1 MGYSMSLHISKGN
14 HSITTLKHLEKIEKH
29 NLRKFKN
36 NDNKGYILELLK
48 PEDVSLVESFK
59 KHLDDKM
66 KEAIIDYNS
75 DKIPSR
81 KIYGI
86 DDYIQKIENGRRQQ
100 NLAVEMIVGV
110 GDRQMWQ
117 QEPFKSERNNI
128 NKVFEGYLKH
138 LQEKIPN
145 FTLVSATIHQDEDTP
160 HLHIVGIPL
169 TETKQRG
176 IKIKISKGAVFTKE
190 KLIDLQKDVR
200 EYFEKGINE
209 NYKLDEPF
217 KFGEKQTGRN
227 WDYTVAEYKKQKENF
242 NITNEIKELQEL
254 KGTLDNDVK
263 LFYDSLEFVKNP
275 FDYNHTNKIE
285 KLENVK
291 MTYMEIDKKMNNI
304 FLKTKEKAQFLEGKV
319 DKIKLDD
326 KTIEELEKN
335 LTRKY
340 KKELGD
346 KIRGKFVDSQE
357 LKDFEKRVYEDY
369 RKQIENKVVR
379 QTTIK
384 GELEKLELLQQEL
397 NEQLEHH
404 KKVVENWEKQKELE
418 KEKMKKQF
426 SNNIKSF
433 KEHTQKYDNDL
444 KQRYENL
451 TKEKDKILED
461 IRKESKELFELKKY
475 CHDNNLKQKREKL
488 LQVSEEIEK
497 KTKTINDMDKEILE
511 LKNKSENIKDKL
523 AQYTKEDNQ
532 KIADLKE
539 YKEKNKELIDN
550 ITTYRIE
557 LGIDKMKW
565 KRRKK
570 ALDNIN
576 DSVKNKTIELE
587 NVDKKLSDKNKQLL
601 DKTKQLED
609 INNNITNKNI
619 ELKNVEKKLTDTDKE
634 FEEKVKNLEK
644 EYQQKIEQF
653 YKLHNYYEDEY
664 YYQTLIAERFI
675 DNLSKTLSK
684 GSSLTE
690 DEAKKLI
697 EDNIDYDFVK
707 SVYDEVDFSKKNNTE
722 LNIKAILKDLNYTEP
737 EPKDTVKNNYA
748 SYNDDIDI

>member
-14 HSITTLKHLEKIEKH
+14 HAITTLKHLEKIEKH

-110 GDRQMWQ
+110 GDRNMWQ
-117 QEPFKSERNNI
+117 EEPFKSDRNSI
-128 NKVFEGYLKH
+128 NKVFEGYVKH

-190 KLIDLQKDVR
+190 KLIDMQKDVR

-209 NYKLDEPF
+209 NYNLDEPF

-227 WDYTVAEYKKQKENF
+227 WDYTVAEYKKLKESF

-285 KLENVK
+285 KLENVEN
-291 MTYMEIDKKMNNI
+291 TYQDINKKMNKI
-304 FLKTKEKAQFLEGKV
+304 FLKTNEKAQFLQGKV

-369 RKQIENKVVR
+369 KKQIENKVVR

-384 GELEKLELLQQEL
+384 GELEKLELWKKELQKEF
-397 NEQLEHH
+397 NEQFENH
-404 KKVVENWEKQKELE
+404 KRNVENWEKQKELE
-418 KEKMKKQF
+418 QEKIEKEHNDKLKKIEQEKLSLESLKEYCQKHDLYELGEQQRFLDTQMKLKKKIIDDMNKEIKTLEIK
-426 SNNIKSF
+426 SYNIK
-433 KEHTQKYDNDL
+433 N
-444 KQRYENL
+444 
-451 TKEKDKILED
+451 
-461 IRKESKELFELKKY
+461 
-475 CHDNNLKQKREKL
+475 
-488 LQVSEEIEK
+488 
-497 KTKTINDMDKEILE
+497 
-511 LKNKSENIKDKL
+511 KL
-523 AQYTKEDNQ
+523 AQYTQEDNQ

-539 YKEKNKELIDN
+539 YKEKNKEYKEKNEKLIKN
-550 ITTYRIE
+550 INTHNIE
-557 LGIDKMKW
+557 LGGVRFNCELW
-565 KRRKK
+565 KKE
-570 ALDNIN
+570 LDDIN
-576 DSVKNKTIELE
+576 DSIKNKNIELE
-587 NVDKKLSDKNKQLL
+587 NVDKKLL

-619 ELKNVEKKLTDTDKE
+619 ELKNVEKKLTEKDKE
-634 FEEKVKNLEK
+634 LEEKEQNLQEQ
-644 EYQQKIEQF
+644 YQKKIEQF
-653 YKLHNYYEDEY
+653 DKEYNYYEREY
-664 YYQTLIAERFI
+664 FYRLAIAERFI
-675 DNLSKTLSK
+675 ENLSKTLAK
-684 GSSLTE
+684 GSSLSE

-697 EDNIDYDFVK
+697 EDNIDDRFVTDYF
-707 SVYDEVDFSKKNNTE
+707 VEVDYSKKNNTK
-722 LNIKAILKDLNYTEP
+722 LDIKAILEDLNYKEP
-737 EPKDTVKNNYA
+737 EPKDTVKNNYT
-748 SYNDDIDI
+748 SYYDDYDK

>member
-1 MGYSMSLHISKGN
+1 MGYSMSLHISKGK

-117 QEPFKSERNNI
+117 QEPFKSDRNNI
-128 NKVFEGYLKH
+128 NKVFEGYVKH

-200 EYFEKGINE
+200 EYFEKGINA

-217 KFGEKQTGRN
+217 KFAEKQTGRN
-227 WDYTVAEYKKQKENF
+227 WDYTVAEFKKLKENF

-263 LFYDSLEFVKNP
+263 LFYDSLEVVKNP
-275 FDYNHTNKIE
+275 FNYNHTNKIE
-285 KLENVK
+285 KLENVNK
-291 MTYMEIDKKMNNI
+291 TYQKINKKMDNI
-304 FLKTKEKAQFLEGKV
+304 FLNTKEKAQYLQGKV

-346 KIRGKFVDSQE
+346 KIRGKFVDSDE

-384 GELEKLELLQQEL
+384 RELEKLELLQQEL

-404 KKVVENWEKQKELE
+404 KKVVENWQKNKIEEKKSEENKEHKKE
-418 KEKMKKQF
+418 EKMLEITRNNNDNRNGKQLREILYEQERLKDMRIF
-426 SNNIKSF
+426 CEKNS
-433 KEHTQKYDNDL
+433 YPDL
-444 KQRYENL
+444 
-451 TKEKDKILED
+451 
-461 IRKESKELFELKKY
+461 ELKIIHIK
-475 CHDNNLKQKREKL
+475 HDIDL
-488 LQVSEEIEK
+488 
-497 KTKTINDMDKEILE
+497 KTKTLHDMNDEIKTLE
-511 LKNKSENIKDKL
+511 IKSGIIKNEL
-523 AQYTKEDNQ
+523 EQYTKEDNQ

-539 YKEKNKELIDN
+539 YNEKKEEVKNILNTVDEKNKELENINKNIAEKSKKLEDINKN
-550 ITTYRIE
+550 ITN
-557 LGIDKMKW
+557 K
-565 KRRKK
+565 
-570 ALDNIN
+570 NI
-576 DSVKNKTIELE
+576 
-587 NVDKKLSDKNKQLL
+587 
-601 DKTKQLED
+601 QLED
-609 INNNITNKNI
+609 INNNIINKNI
-619 ELKNVEKKLTDTDKE
+619 EIKNVEKKLTEKDKE
-634 FEEKVKNLEK
+634 LEEKVKNLEQ
-644 EYQQKIEQF
+644 EYKQKIEQF
-653 YKLHNYYEDEY
+653 DKAHNYAIEEY
-664 YYQTLIAERFI
+664 YYQSIITEHFI
-675 DNLSKTLSK
+675 EDLSKTIAGNTNLS
-684 GSSLTE
+684 E
-690 DEAKKLI
+690 DEAQKLI
-697 EDNIDYDFVK
+697 EDNINESFVK
-707 SVYDEVDFSKKNNTE
+707 CYFDEVDLSEKNNTE

>member
-66 KEAIIDYNS
+66 KEAIIDYNI

-117 QEPFKSERNNI
+117 QEPFKSDRNNI
-128 NKVFEGYLKH
+128 NKVFEGYVKH
-138 LQEKIPN
+138 LQEEIPN

-209 NYKLDEPF
+209 NYNLDEPF

-291 MTYMEIDKKMNNI
+291 KTYMEINKKMDKF
-304 FLKTKEKAQFLEGKV
+304 FLNTKEKAQFLQGKV

-346 KIRGKFVDSQE
+346 KIRGKFVDSDE
-357 LKDFEKRVYEDY
+357 LKEFEKRVYEDY

-384 GELEKLELLQQEL
+384 GELEKLELLREEL
-397 NEQLEHH
+397 QKEFNEQFENH
-404 KKVVENWEKQKELE
+404 KRNVENWEKQKKLEQEKIEKEHNDKLKKIEEEKLSLENLKEYCRTHDLYELE
-418 KEKMKKQF
+418 RQESFLDTRIKLKM
-426 SNNIKSF
+426 
-433 KEHTQKYDNDL
+433 
-444 KQRYENL
+444 
-451 TKEKDKILED
+451 
-461 IRKESKELFELKKY
+461 
-475 CHDNNLKQKREKL
+475 
-488 LQVSEEIEK
+488 
-497 KTKTINDMDKEILE
+497 KTINDMDKEIE
-511 LKNKSENIKDKL
+511 NLKNKSENIKDKL

-550 ITTYRIE
+550 INTYRIE

-619 ELKNVEKKLTDTDKE
+619 ELKNVEKKLTEKDKE
-634 FEEKVKNLEK
+634 LEEKVNKFTDKLREAYNNIMEK
-644 EYQQKIEQF
+644 YNDEIEELYAYEEKIKEMKKDTGYLKTKDF
-653 YKLHNYYEDEY
+653 
-664 YYQTLIAERFI
+664 FI
-675 DNLSKTLSK
+675 DQAAFDISPYCKLSSTQL
-684 GSSLTE
+684 
-690 DEAKKLI
+690 KKLML
-697 EDNIDYDFVK
+697 ENFNDKFVDTMINWYTD
-707 SVYDEVDFSKKNNTE
+707 SNNDVDKVLET
-722 LNIKAILKDLNYTEP
+722 LKE
-737 EPKDTVKNNYA
+737 KDDMKEQKEFINQYK
-748 SYNDDIDI
+748 YKPDDRDK

>member
-1 MGYSMSLHISKGN
+1 MGYSMSLHISKGK

-66 KEAIIDYNS
+66 KEVIIDYNS

-128 NKVFEGYLKH
+128 NKVFEGYVKH

-209 NYKLDEPF
+209 NYNLDEPF

-291 MTYMEIDKKMNNI
+291 KTYMEINKKMDKF
-304 FLKTKEKAQFLEGKV
+304 FLNTKEKAQFLQGKV

-346 KIRGKFVDSQE
+346 KIRGKFVDSDE
-357 LKDFEKRVYEDY
+357 LKEFEKRVYEDY

-384 GELEKLELLQQEL
+384 GELEKLELLREEL
-397 NEQLEHH
+397 QKEFNEQFENH
-404 KKVVENWEKQKELE
+404 KRNVENWEKQKKLEQEKIEKEHNDKLKKIEEEKLSLENLKEYCRTHDLYELE
-418 KEKMKKQF
+418 RQESFLDTRIKLKM
-426 SNNIKSF
+426 
-433 KEHTQKYDNDL
+433 
-444 KQRYENL
+444 
-451 TKEKDKILED
+451 
-461 IRKESKELFELKKY
+461 
-475 CHDNNLKQKREKL
+475 
-488 LQVSEEIEK
+488 
-497 KTKTINDMDKEILE
+497 KTINDMDKEIE
-511 LKNKSENIKDKL
+511 NLKNKSENIKDKL

-550 ITTYRIE
+550 INTYRIE

-619 ELKNVEKKLTDTDKE
+619 ELKNVEKKLTEKDKE
-634 FEEKVKNLEK
+634 LEEKVNKFTDKLREAYNNIMEK
-644 EYQQKIEQF
+644 YNDEIEELYAYEEKIKEMKKDTGYLKTKDF
-653 YKLHNYYEDEY
+653 
-664 YYQTLIAERFI
+664 FI
-675 DNLSKTLSK
+675 DQAAFDISPYCKLSSTQL
-684 GSSLTE
+684 
-690 DEAKKLI
+690 KKLML
-697 EDNIDYDFVK
+697 ENFNDKFVDTMINWYTD
-707 SVYDEVDFSKKNNTE
+707 SNNDVDKVLET
-722 LNIKAILKDLNYTEP
+722 LKE
-737 EPKDTVKNNYA
+737 KDDMKEQKEFINQYK
-748 SYNDDIDI
+748 YKPDDRDK

>member
-1 MGYSMSLHISKGN
+1 MGYSMSLHISKGK

-117 QEPFKSERNNI
+117 QEPFKSDRNNI
-128 NKVFEGYLKH
+128 NKVFEGYVKH

-200 EYFEKGINE
+200 EYFEKGINA

-217 KFGEKQTGRN
+217 KFAEKQTGRN
-227 WDYTVAEYKKQKENF
+227 WDYTVAEFKKLKENF

-263 LFYDSLEFVKNP
+263 LFYDSLEVVKNP
-275 FDYNHTNKIE
+275 FNYNHTNKIE
-285 KLENVK
+285 KLENVNK
-291 MTYMEIDKKMNNI
+291 TYQKINKKMDNI
-304 FLKTKEKAQFLEGKV
+304 FLNTKEKAQYLQGKV

-346 KIRGKFVDSQE
+346 KIRGKFVDSDE

-384 GELEKLELLQQEL
+384 RELEKLELLQQEL

-418 KEKMKKQF
+418 KEEHKKEEKMLEITRNNNDNRNGKQLREILYEQERLKDMRIF
-426 SNNIKSF
+426 CEKNS
-433 KEHTQKYDNDL
+433 YPDL
-444 KQRYENL
+444 
-451 TKEKDKILED
+451 
-461 IRKESKELFELKKY
+461 ELKIIHIK
-475 CHDNNLKQKREKL
+475 HDIDL
-488 LQVSEEIEK
+488 
-497 KTKTINDMDKEILE
+497 KTKTLHDMNDEIKTLE
-511 LKNKSENIKDKL
+511 IKSDIIKNEL
-523 AQYTKEDNQ
+523 EQYTKEDNQ

-539 YKEKNKELIDN
+539 YNEKKEEVKNILNTVDEKNKELENINKNIAEKSKKLEDINKN
-550 ITTYRIE
+550 ITN
-557 LGIDKMKW
+557 K
-565 KRRKK
+565 
-570 ALDNIN
+570 NI
-576 DSVKNKTIELE
+576 
-587 NVDKKLSDKNKQLL
+587 
-601 DKTKQLED
+601 QLED
-609 INNNITNKNI
+609 INNNIINKNI
-619 ELKNVEKKLTDTDKE
+619 EIKNVEKKLTEKDKE
-634 FEEKVKNLEK
+634 LEEKVKNLEQ
-644 EYQQKIEQF
+644 EYKQKIEQF
-653 YKLHNYYEDEY
+653 DKAHNYAIEEY
-664 YYQTLIAERFI
+664 YYQSIITEHFI
-675 DNLSKTLSK
+675 EDLSKTIAGNTNLS
-684 GSSLTE
+684 E
-690 DEAKKLI
+690 DEAQKLI
-697 EDNIDYDFVK
+697 EDNINESFVK
-707 SVYDEVDFSKKNNTE
+707 CYFDEVDLSEKNNTE

>member
-1 MGYSMSLHISKGN
+1 MGYSMSLHISKGK

-117 QEPFKSERNNI
+117 QEPFKSDRNNI
-128 NKVFEGYLKH
+128 NKVFEGYVKH

-200 EYFEKGINE
+200 EYFEKGINA

-217 KFGEKQTGRN
+217 KFAEKQTGRN
-227 WDYTVAEYKKQKENF
+227 WDYTVAEFKKLKENF

-263 LFYDSLEFVKNP
+263 LFYDSLEVVKNP
-275 FDYNHTNKIE
+275 FNYNHTNKME
-285 KLENVK
+285 KLENVNK
-291 MTYMEIDKKMNNI
+291 TYQKINKKMDNI
-304 FLKTKEKAQFLEGKV
+304 FLNTKEKAQYLQGKV

-346 KIRGKFVDSQE
+346 KIRGKFVDSDE

-384 GELEKLELLQQEL
+384 RELEKLELLQQEL

-418 KEKMKKQF
+418 KEEHKKEEKMLEITRNNNDNRNGKQLREILYEQERLKDMRIF
-426 SNNIKSF
+426 CEKNS
-433 KEHTQKYDNDL
+433 YPDL
-444 KQRYENL
+444 
-451 TKEKDKILED
+451 
-461 IRKESKELFELKKY
+461 ELKIIHIK
-475 CHDNNLKQKREKL
+475 HDIDL
-488 LQVSEEIEK
+488 
-497 KTKTINDMDKEILE
+497 KTKTLHDMNDEIKTLE
-511 LKNKSENIKDKL
+511 IKSGIIKNEL
-523 AQYTKEDNQ
+523 EQYTKEDNQ

-539 YKEKNKELIDN
+539 YNEKKEEVKNILNTVDEKNKELENINKNIAEKSKKLEDINKN
-550 ITTYRIE
+550 ITN
-557 LGIDKMKW
+557 K
-565 KRRKK
+565 
-570 ALDNIN
+570 NI
-576 DSVKNKTIELE
+576 
-587 NVDKKLSDKNKQLL
+587 
-601 DKTKQLED
+601 QLED
-609 INNNITNKNI
+609 INNNIINKNI
-619 ELKNVEKKLTDTDKE
+619 EIKNVEKKLTEKDKE
-634 FEEKVKNLEK
+634 LEEKVKNLEQ
-644 EYQQKIEQF
+644 EYKQKIEQF
-653 YKLHNYYEDEY
+653 DKAHNYAIEEY
-664 YYQTLIAERFI
+664 YYQSIITEHFI
-675 DNLSKTLSK
+675 EDLSKTIADNTNLS
-684 GSSLTE
+684 E
-690 DEAKKLI
+690 DEAQKLI
-697 EDNIDYDFVK
+697 EDNINESFVK
-707 SVYDEVDFSKKNNTE
+707 CYFDEVDLSEKNNTE

>member
-1 MGYSMSLHISKGN
+1 MGYSMSLHISKGK

-117 QEPFKSERNNI
+117 QEPFKSDRNSI
-128 NKVFEGYLKH
+128 NKVFEGYVKH

-190 KLIDLQKDVR
+190 KLIDMQKDVR

-209 NYKLDEPF
+209 NYNLDEPF

-227 WDYTVAEYKKQKENF
+227 WDYTVAEYKQLKENF

-291 MTYMEIDKKMNNI
+291 KTYIEIDNKMNKI

-346 KIRGKFVDSQE
+346 KIRGKFVDSDE

-384 GELEKLELLQQEL
+384 KELEKLELLREEL
-397 NEQLEHH
+397 QKEFNEQFENH
-404 KKVVENWEKQKELE
+404 KRNVENWEKQKELE
-418 KEKMKKQF
+418 QEK
-426 SNNIKSF
+426 IE
-433 KEHTQKYDNDL
+433 KEHNDKL
-444 KQRYENL
+444 KKIEEEKLSLENL
-451 TKEKDKILED
+451 KEYCRTHDLY
-461 IRKESKELFELKKY
+461 ELKKQQSFL
-475 CHDNNLKQKREKL
+475 DNSITLKM
-488 LQVSEEIEK
+488 
-497 KTKTINDMDKEILE
+497 KTLDNMDKEIKSLE
-511 LKNKSENIKDKL
+511 IKSDNIKNKL
-523 AQYTKEDNQ
+523 AQYTQEDNQ

-539 YKEKNKELIDN
+539 YKEKNKEYKEKNEKLIKN
-550 ITTYRIE
+550 INTHNIE
-557 LGIDKMKW
+557 LGGVRFNCELW
-565 KRRKK
+565 KKE
-570 ALDNIN
+570 LDDIN
-576 DSVKNKTIELE
+576 DSIKNKNIELE
-587 NVDKKLSDKNKQLL
+587 NVDKKLL

-619 ELKNVEKKLTDTDKE
+619 ELKNVEKKLTEKDKE
-634 FEEKVKNLEK
+634 FEEKEQKLQEK
-644 EYQQKIEQF
+644 YQKKIEQF
-653 YKLHNYYEDEY
+653 DKEYNYYEREY
-664 YYQTLIAERFI
+664 FYQSAIAERFI
-675 DNLSKTLSK
+675 ENLSKTLSK
-684 GSSLTE
+684 GSNLSE

-697 EDNIDYDFVK
+697 EDNIDDRFVTYYF
-707 SVYDEVDFSKKNNTE
+707 VEVDYSRKNNTK
-722 LNIKAILKDLNYTEP
+722 LDIKAILKELNYTEP
-737 EPKDTVKNNYA
+737 EPKDTVKNDYT
-748 SYNDDIDI
+748 SYYDDYNK

>member
-1 MGYSMSLHISKGN
+1 MGYSMSLHISKGK

-48 PEDVSLVESFK
+48 PEDVSLVDSFK

-110 GDRQMWQ
+110 GDRNMWQ
-117 QEPFKSERNNI
+117 EEPFKSDRNSI
-128 NKVFEGYLKH
+128 NKVFEGYVKH

-190 KLIDLQKDVR
+190 KLIDMQKDVR

-209 NYKLDEPF
+209 NYNLDEPF
-217 KFGEKQTGRN
+217 KFGEKLTGRN
-227 WDYTVAEYKKQKENF
+227 WDYTVAEYKKLKENF

-254 KGTLDNDVK
+254 KDTLDNDVK
-263 LFYDSLEFVKNP
+263 LFYDSLDILKNP
-275 FDYNHTNKIE
+275 FDYNHKNKIE
-285 KLENVK
+285 KLENVNK
-291 MTYMEIDKKMNNI
+291 TYTKINKKMDNI
-304 FLKTKEKAQFLEGKV
+304 FLNTKEKAQFLEGKV
-319 DKIKLDD
+319 NKIKLDD

-346 KIRGKFVDSQE
+346 KIRGRFVDSDE

-369 RKQIENKVVR
+369 KKQIENKVVR

-384 GELEKLELLQQEL
+384 GELEKLELMREELQKEL
-397 NEQLEHH
+397 NEQFENH
-404 KKVVENWEKQKELE
+404 KRNVENWEKQKELE
-418 KEKMKKQF
+418 QEKIEKEHNDKLKKIEEEKLSLENLKEYCRTHDLYELEKQQRFLDTTIKLKMKTIDDMNKEIKTLE
-426 SNNIKSF
+426 IKS
-433 KEHTQKYDNDL
+433 Y
-444 KQRYENL
+444 
-451 TKEKDKILED
+451 
-461 IRKESKELFELKKY
+461 
-475 CHDNNLKQKREKL
+475 
-488 LQVSEEIEK
+488 
-497 KTKTINDMDKEILE
+497 
-511 LKNKSENIKDKL
+511 NIKDKL
-523 AQYTKEDNQ
+523 AQYTQEDNQ

-539 YKEKNKELIDN
+539 YKEKNKEYKEKNEKLIKN
-550 ITTYRIE
+550 INTHNIKLGGIRFNCEQWKKE
-557 LGIDKMKW
+557 LED
-565 KRRKK
+565 
-570 ALDNIN
+570 IN
-576 DSVKNKTIELE
+576 DSIKNKNIELE
-587 NVDKKLSDKNKQLL
+587 NVDKKLL

-619 ELKNVEKKLTDTDKE
+619 ELKNVEKKLTEKDKE
-634 FEEKVKNLEK
+634 LEEKEQNLQEK
-644 EYQQKIEQF
+644 YQKKIEQF
-653 YKLHNYYEDEY
+653 DKEYNYYEREY
-664 YYQTLIAERFI
+664 FYQSAIAERFI
-675 DNLSKTLSK
+675 ENLSKTLSK
-684 GSSLTE
+684 GSSLSE

-697 EDNIDYDFVK
+697 EDNIDDRFVTDYF
-707 SVYDEVDFSKKNNTE
+707 VEVDYSKKNNTK
-722 LNIKAILKDLNYTEP
+722 LDIKAILEDLNYKEP
-737 EPKDTVKNNYA
+737 EPKDTVKNDYT
-748 SYNDDIDI
+748 SYYDDYDK

>member
-1 MGYSMSLHISKGN
+1 MGYSMSLHISKGK

-59 KHLDDKM
+59 KHLDDNM

-117 QEPFKSERNNI
+117 EEPFKSERNSI
-128 NKVFEGYLKH
+128 NKVFEGYVKH

-190 KLIDLQKDVR
+190 KLIDMQKDVR

-209 NYKLDEPF
+209 NYNLDEPF

-227 WDYTVAEYKKQKENF
+227 WDYTVAEFKKLKENF

-263 LFYDSLEFVKNP
+263 LFYDSLEVLKNP
-275 FDYNHTNKIE
+275 FDYNHKNKIE
-285 KLENVK
+285 KLENVNN
-291 MTYMEIDKKMNNI
+291 TYQKINKKMDNI
-304 FLKTKEKAQFLEGKV
+304 FLNTKEKAQFLQGKV

-369 RKQIENKVVR
+369 KKQIENKVVR

-384 GELEKLELLQQEL
+384 SELEKLELMREELQKEL
-397 NEQLEHH
+397 NEQFENH
-404 KKVVENWEKQKELE
+404 KRNVENWEKQKELE
-418 KEKMKKQF
+418 QEKIEKEHNDKLKKIEEEKLSLENLKEYCRTHDLYELEKQQRFLDTTIKLKMKTIDDMNKEIKTLE
-426 SNNIKSF
+426 IKS
-433 KEHTQKYDNDL
+433 Y
-444 KQRYENL
+444 
-451 TKEKDKILED
+451 
-461 IRKESKELFELKKY
+461 
-475 CHDNNLKQKREKL
+475 
-488 LQVSEEIEK
+488 
-497 KTKTINDMDKEILE
+497 
-511 LKNKSENIKDKL
+511 NIKDKL
-523 AQYTKEDNQ
+523 AQYTQEDNQ

-539 YKEKNKELIDN
+539 YKEKNKEYKEKNEKLIKN
-550 ITTYRIE
+550 INTHNIE
-557 LGIDKMKW
+557 LGGVRFNCELW
-565 KRRKK
+565 KKE
-570 ALDNIN
+570 LDDIN
-576 DSVKNKTIELE
+576 DSIKNKNIELE
-587 NVDKKLSDKNKQLL
+587 NVDKKLL

-619 ELKNVEKKLTDTDKE
+619 ELKNVEKKLTEKDKE
-634 FEEKVKNLEK
+634 LEEKEQNLQEK
-644 EYQQKIEQF
+644 YQKKIEQF
-653 YKLHNYYEDEY
+653 DKEYNYYEREY
-664 YYQTLIAERFI
+664 FYRLAIAERFI
-675 DNLSKTLSK
+675 ENLSKTLAK
-684 GSSLTE
+684 GSSLSE
-690 DEAKKLI
+690 DAAKKLI
-697 EDNIDYDFVK
+697 EDNIDDRFVTDYF
-707 SVYDEVDFSKKNNTE
+707 VEVDYSKKNNTK
-722 LNIKAILKDLNYTEP
+722 LDIKAILEDLNYTEP
-737 EPKDTVKNNYA
+737 ESKETVKNNYT
-748 SYNDDIDI
+748 SYYDDYDK

>member
-1 MGYSMSLHISKGN
+1 MGYSMSLHISKGK

-117 QEPFKSERNNI
+117 QEPFKSDRNSI
-128 NKVFEGYLKH
+128 NKVFEGYVKH

-227 WDYTVAEYKKQKENF
+227 WDYTVAEYKQLKENF

-263 LFYDSLEFVKNP
+263 LFYDSLEVLKNP

-285 KLENVK
+285 KLENVNK
-291 MTYMEIDKKMNNI
+291 TYQKINKKMDNI
-304 FLKTKEKAQFLEGKV
+304 FLNTKEKAQFLEGKV

-346 KIRGKFVDSQE
+346 KIRGRFVKSDE

-369 RKQIENKVVR
+369 KKQIENKVVR

-384 GELEKLELLQQEL
+384 KELEKLELMREELQKEF
-397 NEQLEHH
+397 NEQFENH
-404 KKVVENWEKQKELE
+404 KRNVENWEKQKELE
-418 KEKMKKQF
+418 QEKIEKEHNDKLKKIEEEKLSLENLKEYCRTHDLYELEKQQKFLDNSIKTKMK
-426 SNNIKSF
+426 
-433 KEHTQKYDNDL
+433 TLDN
-444 KQRYENL
+444 
-451 TKEKDKILED
+451 
-461 IRKESKELFELKKY
+461 
-475 CHDNNLKQKREKL
+475 
-488 LQVSEEIEK
+488 
-497 KTKTINDMDKEILE
+497 MDKEILE
-511 LKNKSENIKDKL
+511 LKNKSENIKNKL
-523 AQYTKEDNQ
+523 EQYTKEDNQ

-539 YKEKNKELIDN
+539 YKEKKEEVKNILNTVDEKNKELENINKNIAEKSKELEDINKN
-550 ITTYRIE
+550 IT
-557 LGIDKMKW
+557 
-565 KRRKK
+565 
-570 ALDNIN
+570 
-576 DSVKNKTIELE
+576 
-587 NVDKKLSDKNKQLL
+587 DKNKQITEL
-601 DKTKQLED
+601 DNTIKNKENEIEKAEKTLFDYGMQETKLIDKINDYKDENKYID
-609 INNNITNKNI
+609 IIKKRFISLAANLISNKTDFSLGKSYSLVEKNI
-619 ELKNVEKKLTDTDKE
+619 NTDFVNTIISQADSQNYDMNEILKSLNYKDKKETKD
-634 FEEKVKNLEK
+634 KVKN
-644 EYQQKIEQF
+644 
-653 YKLHNYYEDEY
+653 
-664 YYQTLIAERFI
+664 
-675 DNLSKTLSK
+675 
-684 GSSLTE
+684 
-690 DEAKKLI
+690 
-697 EDNIDYDFVK
+697 DY
-707 SVYDEVDFSKKNNTE
+707 T
-722 LNIKAILKDLNYTEP
+722 
-737 EPKDTVKNNYA
+737 
-748 SYNDDIDI
+748 SYNDDYNK

>member
-1 MGYSMSLHISKGN
+1 MGYSMSLHISKGK

-48 PEDVSLVESFK
+48 PEDVSLVDSFK

-117 QEPFKSERNNI
+117 EEPFKSDRNSI
-128 NKVFEGYLKH
+128 NKVFEGYVKH
-138 LQEKIPN
+138 LQEKISN

-190 KLIDLQKDVR
+190 KLIDMQKDVR

-209 NYKLDEPF
+209 NYNLDEPF
-217 KFGEKQTGRN
+217 KLGEKQTGRN
-227 WDYTVAEYKKQKENF
+227 WDYTVAEYKKLKENF

-254 KGTLDNDVK
+254 KDTLDNDVK
-263 LFYDSLEFVKNP
+263 LFYDSLDILKNP
-275 FDYNHTNKIE
+275 FDYNNKNKIE
-285 KLENVK
+285 KLENVNK
-291 MTYMEIDKKMNNI
+291 TYTKINKKMDNI
-304 FLKTKEKAQFLEGKV
+304 FLNTKEKAQFLEGKV
-319 DKIKLDD
+319 NKIKLDD

-346 KIRGKFVDSQE
+346 KIRGRFVDSDE

-369 RKQIENKVVR
+369 KKQIENKVVR
-379 QTTIK
+379 RTTIK
-384 GELEKLELLQQEL
+384 GELEKLELMREELQKEL
-397 NEQLEHH
+397 NEQFENH
-404 KKVVENWEKQKELE
+404 KRNVENWEKQKELE
-418 KEKMKKQF
+418 QEKIEKEHNDKLKKIEEEKLSLENLKEYCRTHDLYELEKQQRFLDTTIKLKMKTIDDMNKEIK
-426 SNNIKSF
+426 SLEIKSCNIK
-433 KEHTQKYDNDL
+433 N
-444 KQRYENL
+444 
-451 TKEKDKILED
+451 
-461 IRKESKELFELKKY
+461 
-475 CHDNNLKQKREKL
+475 
-488 LQVSEEIEK
+488 
-497 KTKTINDMDKEILE
+497 
-511 LKNKSENIKDKL
+511 KL
-523 AQYTKEDNQ
+523 AQYTQEDNQ

-539 YKEKNKELIDN
+539 YKEKNKEYKEKNEKLIKN
-550 ITTYRIE
+550 INTHNIE
-557 LGIDKMKW
+557 LGGVRFNCELW
-565 KRRKK
+565 KKE
-570 ALDNIN
+570 LDDIN
-576 DSVKNKTIELE
+576 DSIKNKNIELE
-587 NVDKKLSDKNKQLL
+587 NVDKKLL

-619 ELKNVEKKLTDTDKE
+619 ELKNVEKKLTEKDKE

-644 EYQQKIEQF
+644 EYQQKIELF
-653 YKLHNYYEDEY
+653 DKKHNYTIEEY
-664 YYQTLIAERFI
+664 YYQIPITEHFVEDVSKTIA
-675 DNLSKTLSK
+675 DNTNLS
-684 GSSLTE
+684 E
-690 DEAKKLI
+690 DEAQELI
-697 EDNIDYDFVK
+697 ENNINVNFVN
-707 SVYDEVDFSKKNNTE
+707 SYFYEVELSKKNNTE

-737 EPKDTVKNNYA
+737 ETKDTVKNDYT
-748 SYNDDIDI
+748 SYYDDYNK

>member
-117 QEPFKSERNNI
+117 EEPFKSDRNSI
-128 NKVFEGYLKH
+128 NKVFEGYVKH

-190 KLIDLQKDVR
+190 KLIDMQKDVR

-209 NYKLDEPF
+209 NYNLDEPF

-227 WDYTVAEYKKQKENF
+227 WDYTVAEYKKLKENF

-263 LFYDSLEFVKNP
+263 LFYDSLDILKNP
-275 FDYNHTNKIE
+275 LKNTLDYNHKNKLE

-291 MTYMEIDKKMNNI
+291 KTYKEINKKMDNI
-304 FLKTKEKAQFLEGKV
+304 FLNTKEKAQFLQGKV

-369 RKQIENKVVR
+369 KKQIENKVVR

-384 GELEKLELLQQEL
+384 GELEKLELLREQLQKEF
-397 NEQLEHH
+397 NEQFENH
-404 KKVVENWEKQKELE
+404 KRNVENWEKQKELE
-418 KEKMKKQF
+418 QEKIEKEHNDKLKKIEQEKLSLESLKEYCQKHDLYELGEQQRFLDTQMKLKKKIIDDMNKEIKTLEIK
-426 SNNIKSF
+426 SYNIK
-433 KEHTQKYDNDL
+433 N
-444 KQRYENL
+444 
-451 TKEKDKILED
+451 
-461 IRKESKELFELKKY
+461 
-475 CHDNNLKQKREKL
+475 
-488 LQVSEEIEK
+488 
-497 KTKTINDMDKEILE
+497 
-511 LKNKSENIKDKL
+511 KL
-523 AQYTKEDNQ
+523 AQYTQEDNQ

-539 YKEKNKELIDN
+539 YKEKNKELIEN
-550 ITTYRIE
+550 INKYE
-557 LGIDKMKW
+557 EQLGIARIKW
-565 KRRKK
+565 IRRKK
-570 ALDNIN
+570 AVDNIN
-576 DSVKNKTIELE
+576 DSVKNKNIELE
-587 NVDKKLSDKNKQLL
+587 NIDKDIAEKSKKLEDINKNITN
-601 DKTKQLED
+601 KTKQLED
-609 INNNITNKNI
+609 VNNNISNKNL
-619 ELKNVEKKLTDTDKE
+619 ELKNVEKKLTEKDKE
-634 FEEKVKNLEK
+634 LEEKEQNLQEK
-644 EYQQKIEQF
+644 YQKKIEQF
-653 YKLHNYYEDEY
+653 DKEYNYYEREY
-664 YYQTLIAERFI
+664 FYRLAIAERFI
-675 DNLSKTLSK
+675 ENLSKTLAK
-684 GSSLTE
+684 GSSLSE

-697 EDNIDYDFVK
+697 EDNIDDRFVTDYF
-707 SVYDEVDFSKKNNTE
+707 VEVDYSKKNNTK
-722 LNIKAILKDLNYTEP
+722 LDIKAILEDLNYTEP
-737 EPKDTVKNNYA
+737 ESKETVKNDYT
-748 SYNDDIDI
+748 SYYDDYDK

>member
-110 GDRQMWQ
+110 GDRNMWQ
-117 QEPFKSERNNI
+117 EEPFKSDRNSI
-128 NKVFEGYLKH
+128 NKVFEGYVKH

-190 KLIDLQKDVR
+190 KLIDMQKDVR

-209 NYKLDEPF
+209 NYNLDEPF

-227 WDYTVAEYKKQKENF
+227 WDYTVAEYKKLKENF

-275 FDYNHTNKIE
+275 FDYNHKNKIE

-291 MTYMEIDKKMNNI
+291 KTYKEINKKMDNI
-304 FLKTKEKAQFLEGKV
+304 FLKTKEKAQFLQGKV

-369 RKQIENKVVR
+369 KKQIENKVVR

-384 GELEKLELLQQEL
+384 GELEKLELLREQLQKEF
-397 NEQLEHH
+397 NEQFENH
-404 KKVVENWEKQKELE
+404 KRNVENWEKQKELE
-418 KEKMKKQF
+418 QEKIEKEHNDKLKKIEQEKLSLESLKEYCQKHDLYELGEQQRFLDTQMKLKKKIIDDMNKEIKTLEIK
-426 SNNIKSF
+426 SYNIK
-433 KEHTQKYDNDL
+433 N
-444 KQRYENL
+444 
-451 TKEKDKILED
+451 
-461 IRKESKELFELKKY
+461 
-475 CHDNNLKQKREKL
+475 
-488 LQVSEEIEK
+488 
-497 KTKTINDMDKEILE
+497 
-511 LKNKSENIKDKL
+511 KL
-523 AQYTKEDNQ
+523 AQYTQEDNQ

-539 YKEKNKELIDN
+539 YKEKNKELIEN
-550 ITTYRIE
+550 INKYE
-557 LGIDKMKW
+557 EQLGIARIKW
-565 KRRKK
+565 IRRKK
-570 ALDNIN
+570 AVDNIN
-576 DSVKNKTIELE
+576 DSVKNKNIELE
-587 NVDKKLSDKNKQLL
+587 NIDKDIAEKSKK
-601 DKTKQLED
+601 LED
-609 INNNITNKNI
+609 INKNVFNKNI
-619 ELKNVEKKLTDTDKE
+619 QLEDVNNNISNKNLELKNVEKKLTEKDKE
-634 FEEKVKNLEK
+634 LEEKEQNLQEK
-644 EYQQKIEQF
+644 YQKKIEQF
-653 YKLHNYYEDEY
+653 DKEYNYYEREY
-664 YYQTLIAERFI
+664 FYRLAIAERFI
-675 DNLSKTLSK
+675 ENLSKTLAK
-684 GSSLTE
+684 GSSLSE

-697 EDNIDYDFVK
+697 EDNIDDRFVTDYF
-707 SVYDEVDFSKKNNTE
+707 VEVDYSKKNNTK
-722 LNIKAILKDLNYTEP
+722 LDIKAILEDLNYTEP
-737 EPKDTVKNNYA
+737 ESKETVKNNYT
-748 SYNDDIDI
+748 SYYDDYDK

>member
-1 MGYSMSLHISKGN
+1 MGYSMSLHISKGK

-117 QEPFKSERNNI
+117 QEPFKSDRNSI
-128 NKVFEGYLKH
+128 NKVFEGYVKH

-200 EYFEKGINE
+200 EYFEKGINT
-209 NYKLDEPF
+209 NYNLDEPF

-227 WDYTVAEYKKQKENF
+227 WDYTVAEYKQLKENF

-263 LFYDSLEFVKNP
+263 LFYDSLEVVKNP
-275 FDYNHTNKIE
+275 FNYNHTNKIE
-285 KLENVK
+285 KLENVNK
-291 MTYMEIDKKMNNI
+291 TYQKINKKMDNI
-304 FLKTKEKAQFLEGKV
+304 FLNTKEKAQYLQGKV

-346 KIRGKFVDSQE
+346 KIRGKFVDSDE

-384 GELEKLELLQQEL
+384 RELEKLELLQQEL

-418 KEKMKKQF
+418 KEEHKKEEKMLEITRNNNDNRNGKQLREILYEQERLKDMRIF
-426 SNNIKSF
+426 CEKNS
-433 KEHTQKYDNDL
+433 YPDL
-444 KQRYENL
+444 
-451 TKEKDKILED
+451 
-461 IRKESKELFELKKY
+461 ELKIIHIK
-475 CHDNNLKQKREKL
+475 HDIDL
-488 LQVSEEIEK
+488 
-497 KTKTINDMDKEILE
+497 KTKTLHDMNDEIKTLE
-511 LKNKSENIKDKL
+511 IKSGIIKNEL
-523 AQYTKEDNQ
+523 EQYTKEDNQ

-539 YKEKNKELIDN
+539 YNEKKEEVKNILNTVDEKNKELENINKNIAEKSKKLEDINKN
-550 ITTYRIE
+550 ITN
-557 LGIDKMKW
+557 K
-565 KRRKK
+565 
-570 ALDNIN
+570 NI
-576 DSVKNKTIELE
+576 
-587 NVDKKLSDKNKQLL
+587 
-601 DKTKQLED
+601 QLED
-609 INNNITNKNI
+609 INNNIINKNI
-619 ELKNVEKKLTDTDKE
+619 EIKNVEKKLTEKDKE
-634 FEEKVKNLEK
+634 LEEKVKNLEQ
-644 EYQQKIEQF
+644 EYKQKIEQF
-653 YKLHNYYEDEY
+653 DKAHNYAIEEY
-664 YYQTLIAERFI
+664 YYQSIITEHFI
-675 DNLSKTLSK
+675 EDLSKTIADNTNLS
-684 GSSLTE
+684 E
-690 DEAKKLI
+690 NEAQKLI
-697 EDNIDYDFVK
+697 EDNINESFVK
-707 SVYDEVDFSKKNNTE
+707 CYFDEVDLSEKNNTE

>member
-117 QEPFKSERNNI
+117 EEPFKSNRNSI
-128 NKVFEGYLKH
+128 NKVFEGYVKH

-190 KLIDLQKDVR
+190 KLIDMQKDVR

-227 WDYTVAEYKKQKENF
+227 WDYTVAEYKKLKENF

-263 LFYDSLEFVKNP
+263 LFYDSLEVLKNP
-275 FDYNHTNKIE
+275 FDYNHKNKIE
-285 KLENVK
+285 KLENVNK
-291 MTYMEIDKKMNNI
+291 TYKKINKKMDNI
-304 FLKTKEKAQFLEGKV
+304 FTNTKEKAQYLQGKV

-369 RKQIENKVVR
+369 KKQIENKVVR

-384 GELEKLELLQQEL
+384 GELEKLELLRKEL
-397 NEQLEHH
+397 QKEFHEHFENH
-404 KKVVENWEKQKELE
+404 KRNVENWEKQKELE
-418 KEKMKKQF
+418 QEKIEKEHNDKLKKIEQEKLSLESLKEYCQKHDLYELGEQQRFLDTQMKLKKKIIDDMNKEIKTLEIK
-426 SNNIKSF
+426 SYNIK
-433 KEHTQKYDNDL
+433 N
-444 KQRYENL
+444 
-451 TKEKDKILED
+451 
-461 IRKESKELFELKKY
+461 
-475 CHDNNLKQKREKL
+475 
-488 LQVSEEIEK
+488 
-497 KTKTINDMDKEILE
+497 
-511 LKNKSENIKDKL
+511 KL
-523 AQYTKEDNQ
+523 AQYTQEDNQ

-539 YKEKNKELIDN
+539 YKEKNKELIEN
-550 ITTYRIE
+550 INKYE
-557 LGIDKMKW
+557 EQLGIARIKW
-565 KRRKK
+565 IRRKK
-570 ALDNIN
+570 AVDNIN
-576 DSVKNKTIELE
+576 DSVKNKNIELE
-587 NVDKKLSDKNKQLL
+587 NINKDIAEKSKKLEDINKNITN
-601 DKTKQLED
+601 KTKQLED
-609 INNNITNKNI
+609 VNNNISNKNL
-619 ELKNVEKKLTDTDKE
+619 ELKNVEKKLTEKDKE
-634 FEEKVKNLEK
+634 LEEKEQNLQEK
-644 EYQQKIEQF
+644 YQKKIEQF
-653 YKLHNYYEDEY
+653 DKEYNYYEREY
-664 YYQTLIAERFI
+664 FYQSAIAERFI
-675 DNLSKTLSK
+675 ENLSKTLSK
-684 GSSLTE
+684 GSSLSE

-697 EDNIDYDFVK
+697 EDNIDDRFVTDYF
-707 SVYDEVDFSKKNNTE
+707 VEVDYSKKNNTK
-722 LNIKAILKDLNYTEP
+722 LDIKAILEDLNYKEP
-737 EPKDTVKNNYA
+737 EPKDTVKNDYT
-748 SYNDDIDI
+748 SYYDDYDK

>member
-117 QEPFKSERNNI
+117 QEPFKSDRNNI

-291 MTYMEIDKKMNNI
+291 KTYMEIDNKMNNI

-346 KIRGKFVDSQE
+346 KIRGKFVDSDE

-369 RKQIENKVVR
+369 KKQIENKVVR

-384 GELEKLELLQQEL
+384 RELEKIELWREELQKEF
-397 NEQLEHH
+397 NEQFENH
-404 KKVVENWEKQKELE
+404 KRNVENWNKQKELE
-418 KEKMKKQF
+418 QEK
-426 SNNIKSF
+426 IE
-433 KEHTQKYDNDL
+433 KEHNDKL
-444 KQRYENL
+444 KKIEQEKSSLENL
-451 TKEKDKILED
+451 REYCQKHDLYELEEQERFLD
-461 IRKESKELFELKKY
+461 TTI
-475 CHDNNLKQKREKL
+475 KL
-488 LQVSEEIEK
+488 
-497 KTKTINDMDKEILE
+497 KTKTINDMNKEIKTLE
-511 LKNKSENIKDKL
+511 IKSYNIKAKL
-523 AQYTKEDNQ
+523 AQYTQEDNQ

-539 YKEKNKELIDN
+539 YKEKNKELLEN
-550 ITTYRIE
+550 INKYEEQLGVARI
-557 LGIDKMKW
+557 KW
-565 KRRKK
+565 IRRKK

-576 DSVKNKTIELE
+576 DSFKNKNIELE
-587 NVDKKLSDKNKQLL
+587 NIDKDIAEKSKK
-601 DKTKQLED
+601 LED
-609 INNNITNKNI
+609 INKNITNKNIQLEVLNNNITNKNI
-619 ELKNVEKKLTDTDKE
+619 ELKNVEKKLTEKDKE
-634 FEEKVKNLEK
+634 FEEKEQKLLEK
-644 EYQQKIEQF
+644 YQKKIEQF
-653 YKLHNYYEDEY
+653 DKEYNYYEEEY
-664 YYQTLIAERFI
+664 RYQSRIAERFI
-675 DNLSKTLSK
+675 EIASKTISK
-684 GSSLTE
+684 GSNLSE

-697 EDNIDYDFVK
+697 EDNIDDNFVF
-707 SVYDEVDFSKKNNTE
+707 SYFYEVDLSKKNKTA
-722 LNIKAILKDLNYTEP
+722 LNINALLKDLNYTEP
-737 EPKDTVKNNYA
+737 EPKDKVKNDYTSYYDNY
-748 SYNDDIDI
+748 DK

>member
-48 PEDVSLVESFK
+48 PEDVSLVDSFK

-110 GDRQMWQ
+110 GDRNMWQ
-117 QEPFKSERNNI
+117 EEPFKSDRNSI
-128 NKVFEGYLKH
+128 NKVFEGYVKH

-190 KLIDLQKDVR
+190 KLIDMQKDVR

-209 NYKLDEPF
+209 NYNLDEPF

-227 WDYTVAEYKKQKENF
+227 WDYTVAEYKKLKENF

-254 KGTLDNDVK
+254 KDTLDNDVK
-263 LFYDSLEFVKNP
+263 LFYDSFDVLKNP
-275 FDYNHTNKIE
+275 FDYNHKNKIE
-285 KLENVK
+285 KLENVNK
-291 MTYMEIDKKMNNI
+291 TYKKINKKMDNI
-304 FLKTKEKAQFLEGKV
+304 FLNTKEKAQFLQGKV

-326 KTIEELEKN
+326 KTVEELEKN

-346 KIRGKFVDSQE
+346 KIRGKFVDSDE

-369 RKQIENKVVR
+369 RKQIENKVAR

-384 GELEKLELLQQEL
+384 KELEKLELMREELQKEF
-397 NEQLEHH
+397 NEQFENH
-404 KKVVENWEKQKELE
+404 KRNVENWEKQKELE
-418 KEKMKKQF
+418 QEK
-426 SNNIKSF
+426 IE
-433 KEHTQKYDNDL
+433 KEHNDKL
-444 KQRYENL
+444 KKIEEEKLSLENL
-451 TKEKDKILED
+451 KEYCRTHDLY
-461 IRKESKELFELKKY
+461 ELKKQQSFL
-475 CHDNNLKQKREKL
+475 DNSITLKM
-488 LQVSEEIEK
+488 
-497 KTKTINDMDKEILE
+497 KTLDNMDKEIKSLE
-511 LKNKSENIKDKL
+511 IKSCNIKNKL
-523 AQYTKEDNQ
+523 AQYTQEDNQ

-539 YKEKNKELIDN
+539 YKEKKEEVKNILNTVVEKNKEL
-550 ITTYRIE
+550 E
-557 LGIDKMKW
+557 
-565 KRRKK
+565 
-570 ALDNIN
+570 NIN
-576 DSVKNKTIELE
+576 KNIAQK
-587 NVDKKLSDKNKQLL
+587 S
-601 DKTKQLED
+601 KQLED
-609 INNNITNKNI
+609 INKNITGKNKQITELDNTIKTKENEIEKADKKLFDYGLQETKLIDKINDYKDEYEYIDIIKDHFISIAANLISNKTDLNFNKTHYLVENNIN
-619 ELKNVEKKLTDTDKE
+619 
-634 FEEKVKNLEK
+634 
-644 EYQQKIEQF
+644 
-653 YKLHNYYEDEY
+653 
-664 YYQTLIAERFI
+664 
-675 DNLSKTLSK
+675 S
-684 GSSLTE
+684 
-690 DEAKKLI
+690 
-697 EDNIDYDFVK
+697 DFVK
-707 SVYDEVDFSKKNNTE
+707 TIISQANSKNYDMNK
-722 LNIKAILKDLNYTEP
+722 ILKSLNYNDKKET
-737 EPKDTVKNNYA
+737 KDTVKNDYTNYYDD
-748 SYNDDIDI
+748 YNK